1 MGKKEGVIYVVFSYF
16 DMKECVVSNTFCQIL
31 DVVSVIVNKKE
42 KDLLSKLH
50 KKVCILV
57 KTNNKIK
64 TYLVLSTGKFC
75 VPLLTFY
82 SFYNNYF

>member
-1 MGKKEGVIYVVFSYF
+1 
-16 DMKECVVSNTFCQIL
+16 MKESVVCNTFCQIL
-31 DVVSVIVNKKE
+31 DVVSVIGNKKE
-42 KDLLSKLH
+42 KDLLSKLL
-50 KKVCILV
+50 KKVYCSE
-57 KTNNKIK
+57 TNNKIK